1 MWLGR
6 RVISWPLMDMET
18 GASVAKVFGIV
29 VKAVLVSVVVDTDC
43 KQCHKTFLSELSH
56 RDIWYNDTLSND
68 TPHDY

>member
-43 KQCHKTFLSELSH
+43 EQCHKTFLSEL
-56 RDIWYNDTLSND
+56 
-68 TPHDY
+68 